1 MMKVVSV
8 INYKGGV
15 GKTTLAAN
23 LGAYAASR
31 GRRVLMIDMDPQ
43 TQLTFSFMT
52 PDVWRERYA
61 DDRTLKDY
69 FAAVTRGDF
78 VLPDLKRYLIPL
90 NSWDT
95 LKLAD
100 EKLDLISSHLEL
112 INIDVELASMIVVS
126 NLDILASSSL
136 RAVSYLRNSL
146 SDLQDDYDIALID
159 CPPNFGVTVKNAIFA
174 SDYYIIP
181 AKLDYLSMLGIEN
194 LERNVNAFRMDCR
207 KYMDMRKEAQYQPLS
222 LSLLGIVP
230 MMVNIMKGD
239 APIAAQ
245 QEYMK
250 AMQDEG
256 YYMFRYVRNNGS
268 VFGSAPKEGVPAV
281 LTRPKFNLSAKRI
294 VRELQELG
302 EEFLS
307 KIDA

>member
-1 MMKVVSV
+1 MKVVSV

-31 GRRVLMIDMDPQ
+31 GRRVLMIDLDPQ

-52 PDVWRERYA
+52 PDVWREKYA
-61 DDRTLKDY
+61 DDKTLKDY

-78 VLPDLKRYLIPL
+78 VLPDMKRYLIPM
-90 NSWDT
+90 NNWDT
-95 LKLAD
+95 LKLGD

-126 NLDILASSSL
+126 NQDILASSSL

-174 SDYYIIP
+174 SDYYIVP

-194 LERNVNAFRMDCR
+194 LERNVNTFRMDCR
-207 KYMDMRKEAQYQPLS
+207 KYMDMRQEAQYQPLS

-239 APIAAQ
+239 EPIAAQ

-250 AMQDEG
+250 AMQNEG

-268 VFGSAPKEGVPAV
+268 VFGSAPKDGVPAV
-281 LTRPKFNLSAKRI
+281 LTRPKFNLAAKRI

>member
-1 MMKVVSV
+1 MKVISV

-31 GRRVLMIDMDPQ
+31 GRRVLMIDLDPQ

-52 PDVWRERYA
+52 PDVWREKYA
-61 DDRTLKDY
+61 DDKTLKDY

-78 VLPDLKRYLIPL
+78 VLPDMKRYLIPM
-90 NSWDT
+90 NNWDT
-95 LKLAD
+95 LKLGD

-126 NLDILASSSL
+126 NQDILASSSL

-194 LERNVNAFRMDCR
+194 LERNVNTFRMDCKR
-207 KYMDMRKEAQYQPLS
+207 FMDMRKEAHYKSLN

-239 APIAAQ
+239 EPIAAQ
-245 QEYMK
+245 QEYRK
-250 AMQDEG
+250 AMQNEG

-268 VFGSAPKEGVPAV
+268 VCGSAPKDGVPAV

>member
-1 MMKVVSV
+1 MQS
-8 INYKGGV
+8 IR
-15 GKTTLAAN
+15 
-23 LGAYAASR
+23 SQR
-31 GRRVLMIDMDPQ
+31 FR
-43 TQLTFSFMT
+43 
-52 PDVWRERYA
+52 
-61 DDRTLKDY
+61 
-69 FAAVTRGDF
+69 
-78 VLPDLKRYLIPL
+78 KRYLIPM
-90 NSWDT
+90 NNWDT
-95 LKLAD
+95 LKLGD

-126 NLDILASSSL
+126 NQDILASSSL

-174 SDYYIIP
+174 SDYYIVP

-194 LERNVNAFRMDCR
+194 LERNVNTFRMDCKR
-207 KYMDMRKEAQYQPLS
+207 FMDMRKEAHYKSLN

-239 APIAAQ
+239 EPIAAQ

-250 AMQDEG
+250 AMQNEG

-268 VFGSAPKEGVPAV
+268 VFGSAPKDGVPAV
-281 LTRPKFNLSAKRI
+281 LTRPKFNLAAKRI